1 MAVVVYALVLA
12 LLVHAAVA
20 FRVPTTLVARRT
32 ARLAEPKDVGG
43 KWKVDDDTAEIEW
56 GSSTDLKRA
65 AEAAKPKSFMGS
77 LAPSS
82 SSSGAGG
89 NQAVQPT
96 SGFDIGL
103 LIAFPIIVGT
113 LGFFFLFPILGPEL
127 AKVRLRSCTG
137 TGDRASRRRL
147 RSNSYTPPLPPS
159 PTPARAQN
167 LPEVPKI

>member
-1 MAVVVYALVLA
+1 MTRSAVLLVVLA
-12 LLVHAAVA
+12 LFVQGVGA
-20 FRVPTTLVARRT
+20 FRLAASPVSTRRT
-32 ARLAEPKDVGG
+32 ARYAEPKEAGG

-65 AEAAKPKSFMGS
+65 AEAAKAKTSFMGS

-82 SSSGAGG
+82 SSSSGSSSGG
-89 NQAVQPT
+89 NQAVQAT

-127 AKVRLRSCTG
+127 AKVISPQSWKPGFTSQRVLF
-137 TGDRASRRRL
+137 
-147 RSNSYTPPLPPS
+147 NSDLLP
-159 PTPARAQN
+159 
-167 LPEVPKI
+167 